1 MNHKTVLI
9 TGIQGFVGRHLAAV
23 IHGKY
28 PAAWIIGVDKV
39 FDQGKENVIVMDLLD
54 QKGTALLLEQVS
66 PDYIFHLAGK
76 IYTSSFKALYDSNVQ
91 STENILEYLRIRGMP
106 CRVVIPGSAAEYG
119 AVRADDFPINEDHL
133 TNPVSVYGVS
143 KVWQTTLAR
152 YYGQL
157 GVDVVIG
164 RMFNLMGRGMPEGL
178 SLGSFISQLKKI
190 KAGDLPPRLVCGNLK
205 PKRDFVDIEDACL
218 GLIAIAETGTCG
230 EIYNICS
237 GKSVS
242 IGDILNQMIQFLKM
256 DVTIERDEKCYRL
269 KDIKDI
275 YGNNH
280 KIYQETGW
288 LSKVSL
294 QDSSRKILEDV

>member
-1 MNHKTVLI
+1 MNHKSVLI

-178 SLGSFISQLKKI
+178 SLGSFVSQLKKI
-190 KAGDLPPRLVCGNLK
+190 RAGDSPSKLVCGNLN

-218 GLIAIAETGTCG
+218 GLIAIAEKGTCG

-242 IGDILNQMIQFLKM
+242 IRDILAQMIHFLKM
-256 DVTIERDEKCYRL
+256 NVSIESDEKFYKL
-269 KDIKDI
+269 KDIEDI
-275 YGNNH
+275 YGNNN
-280 KIYQETGW
+280 KIFQTTGW
-288 LSKVSL
+288 LSRVSL
-294 QDSSRKILEDV
+294 QDSSRKMLEDV